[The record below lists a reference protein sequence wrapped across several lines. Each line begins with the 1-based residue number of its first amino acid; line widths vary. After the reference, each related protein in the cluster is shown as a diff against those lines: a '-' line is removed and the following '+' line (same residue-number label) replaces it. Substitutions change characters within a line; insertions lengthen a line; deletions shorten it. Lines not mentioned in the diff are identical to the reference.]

1 MRMVQVFLRT
11 APMALLL
18 VACATTPEPQQPPES
33 AANHYELGRA
43 YFDGGNYRLA
53 IPEFSKAVELRPTD
67 PIYRSD
73 LGMAFMF
80 NRNLDEAIKQ
90 FEEAIKLD
98 KRYTAAKNN
107 LASAYMLKGDQERA
121 KGDQERAK
129 DYLEKAR
136 TLLAEVLNDPLYPT
150 PHFAYFNLAKTY
162 ERQGKIDQAIEN
174 YRLALDVERD
184 YADAYNNLGFLYL
197 QQGRTDLAI
206 SAFSEATRLGP
217 KVPVYHRN
225 LGIAYAEAGRRREA
239 RRAFERVLE
248 LESTGPSAEYA
259 RKALDDLTR

>member
-1 MRMVQVFLRT
+1 MKMVRVFLRT

-18 VACATTPEPQQPPES
+18 VSCATTPEPQQPPES

-43 YFDGGNYRLA
+43 YFDAGNYRLA
-53 IPEFSKAVELRPTD
+53 IPEFSRAVELRPAD

-107 LASAYMLKGDQERA
+107 LASAYMLKGDLDKA
-121 KGDQERAK
+121 KV
-129 DYLEKAR
+129 
-136 TLLAEVLNDPLYPT
+136 LLTEVLNDPLYPT
-150 PHFAYFNLAKTY
+150 PHFAYFNMAKIY

-174 YRLALDVERD
+174 YRLALDIERD
-184 YADAYNNLGFLYL
+184 YPDAYNNLGFLYL

-206 SAFSEATRLGP
+206 SAFSEATRLSP

-225 LGIAYAEAGRRREA
+225 LGVAYAEAGKRREA

-259 RKALDDLTR
+259 RKALDDLRR

>member
-18 VACATTPEPQQPPES
+18 VACATTPEPQQPPAS
-33 AANHYELGRA
+33 AATHYELGRA
-43 YFDGGNYRLA
+43 YFDAGNYRLA

-80 NRNLDEAIKQ
+80 SRNLDEAIKQ

-98 KRYTAAKNN
+98 KRYTPAKNN
-107 LASAYMLKGDQERA
+107 LASAYMLKGDLERA
-121 KGDQERAK
+121 RI
-129 DYLEKAR
+129 
-136 TLLAEVLNDPLYPT
+136 LLVEVLNDPLYPT
-150 PHFAYFNLAKTY
+150 PQFAYFNLAKIY
-162 ERQGKIDQAIEN
+162 ERQGKIDQAIEH
-174 YRLALDVERD
+174 YKLALDVERE
-184 YADAYNNLGFLYL
+184 YPDAYNNLGFLYL

-217 KVPVYHRN
+217 KVPVYYRN
-225 LGIAYAEAGRRREA
+225 LGIAYVEAGKRREA

-259 RKALDDLTR
+259 RKALDELKR

>member
-1 MRMVQVFLRT
+1 MVRVFLWT
-11 APMALLL
+11 APVALLL
-18 VACATTPEPQQPPES
+18 VACATTPQPQQPPES

-43 YFDGGNYRLA
+43 YFDAGNYRLA
-53 IPEFSKAVELRPTD
+53 IPEFARAVELRPSD

-107 LASAYMLKGDQERA
+107 LASAYMLKGD
-121 KGDQERAK
+121 
-129 DYLEKAR
+129 LEKAR
-136 TLLAEVLNDPLYPT
+136 MLLTEVLNDPLYPT
-150 PHFAYFNLAKTY
+150 PHFAYFNLAKIY

-225 LGIAYAEAGRRREA
+225 LGIAYTEAGRRREA

-248 LESTGPSAEYA
+248 LESTGPSAEYS
-259 RKALDDLTR
+259 RKALDDLRR

>member
-1 MRMVQVFLRT
+1 MRMVRVFLRT

-18 VACATTPEPQQPPES
+18 VACATTPEPQQPPAS
-33 AANHYELGRA
+33 AATHYELGRA
-43 YFDGGNYRLA
+43 YFDAGNYRLA
-53 IPEFSKAVELRPTD
+53 IPEFSRAVELRPTD

-98 KRYTAAKNN
+98 KKYTAAKNN
-107 LASAYMLKGDQERA
+107 LASAYMLKGD
-121 KGDQERAK
+121 
-129 DYLEKAR
+129 LEKAR
-136 TLLAEVLNDPLYPT
+136 ILLTEVLNDPLYPT
-150 PHFAYFNLAKTY
+150 PHFAYFNLAKIY
-162 ERQGKIDQAIEN
+162 ERQGKIDQAIEH

-184 YADAYNNLGFLYL
+184 YADAHNNLGFLYL

-248 LESTGPSAEYA
+248 LESSGPSAEYA
-259 RKALDDLTR
+259 RKALDDLKR

>member
-18 VACATTPEPQQPPES
+18 VACATTPEPQQPSAS
-33 AANHYELGRA
+33 AATHYELGRA
-43 YFDGGNYRLA
+43 YFDAGNYRLA
-53 IPEFSKAVELRPTD
+53 IPEFSKAVELRPSD

-80 NRNLDEAIKQ
+80 SRNLDEAIKQ

-107 LASAYMLKGDQERA
+107 LASAYMLKGD
-121 KGDQERAK
+121 
-129 DYLEKAR
+129 LEKAQI
-136 TLLAEVLNDPLYPT
+136 LLTEVLNDPLYPT
-150 PHFAYFNLAKTY
+150 PHFAYFNLAKIY
-162 ERQGKIDQAIEN
+162 ERQGKIDQAIEH

-184 YADAYNNLGFLYL
+184 YADAHNNLGFLYL

-206 SAFSEATRLGP
+206 SAFGEATRLSP

-259 RKALDDLTR
+259 RKALDDLKR

>member
-1 MRMVQVFLRT
+1 
-11 APMALLL
+11 MALLL
-18 VACATTPEPQQPPES
+18 VACATKPQPQQPPES
-33 AANHYELGRA
+33 AATHYELGRA
-43 YFDGGNYRLA
+43 YFDAGNYRLA
-53 IPEFSKAVELRPTD
+53 IPEFSKAVELRPSD

-107 LASAYMLKGDQERA
+107 LASAYMLKGD
-121 KGDQERAK
+121 
-129 DYLEKAR
+129 LEKAR
-136 TLLAEVLNDPLYPT
+136 MLLTEVLNDPLYPT
-150 PHFAYFNLAKTY
+150 PHFAYFNIAKIY
-162 ERQGKIDQAIEN
+162 ERQGKIDQAIEH

-184 YADAYNNLGFLYL
+184 YPDAYNNLGFLYL
-197 QQGRTDLAI
+197 QQGKTDLAI
-206 SAFSEATRLGP
+206 SAFSEATRLSP
-217 KVPVYHRN
+217 KVPVYYRN
-225 LGIAYAEAGRRREA
+225 LGVAYAEAGRRREA

-259 RKALDDLTR
+259 RKALDDLK